1 MTSGGNGSA
10 GGAPL
15 LELEN
20 VSSAYGPFRAIF
32 DVSFSVPEGSAT
44 ALLGPNGAGK
54 STVARVCTGLV
65 SITSGRML
73 YDGVDV
79 TTIPGWR
86 LGLWRLY
93 GHRRSGRPIYPLGP
107 IPVPQRV
114 SRQTPAWRMA
124 RMGIAHA
131 PEGRSVFSSLTVEEN
146 LELTFRQAL
155 GRKHMGEALDRAYT
169 AFPRLGERRRQSA
182 GTLSGGEQ
190 RILSLAKVLANPPRM
205 LVVDELSLG
214 LAPIVLDDVFRILGE
229 IRKAGTSLLIVEQHV
244 GRALQV
250 SDHAVLLNQG
260 RVVHHGR
267 VDELGDAIEQLLP
280 GTPAR

>member
-1 MTSGGNGSA
+1 MTTLGNGA
-10 GGAPL
+10 GGPGAAL
-15 LELEN
+15 LELVD

-32 DVSFSVPEGSAT
+32 DVSFSLPEGSAT

-65 SITSGRML
+65 PVTSGQLR
-73 YDGVDV
+73 YRGEDI
-79 TTIPGWR
+79 T
-86 LGLWRLY
+86 GL
-93 GHRRSGRPIYPLGP
+93 
-107 IPVPQRV
+107 
-114 SRQTPAWRMA
+114 PAWRIA

-146 LELTFRQAL
+146 LVLTFREAL
-155 GRKHMGEALDRAYT
+155 GRKHMREATDRAYE
-169 AFPRLGERRRQSA
+169 AFPRLGERRKQSA

-190 RILSLAKVLANPPRM
+190 RILSLAKVLANPPRL

-214 LAPIVLDDVFRILGE
+214 LAPIVLDDVFRILGD
-229 IRKAGTSLLIVEQHV
+229 IRRAGTTLLIVEQHV

-267 VDELGDAIEQLLP
+267 VDELGDAIDQLLP

>member
-1 MTSGGNGSA
+1 MSGLGNGSVGA
-10 GGAPL
+10 GAPL
-15 LELEN
+15 LELDH

-32 DVSFSVPEGSAT
+32 DLSFSVPEGSAT

-65 SITSGRML
+65 PVTSGHIR
-73 YDGVDV
+73 YGGDDI
-79 TTIPGWR
+79 T
-86 LGLWRLY
+86 GL
-93 GHRRSGRPIYPLGP
+93 
-107 IPVPQRV
+107 
-114 SRQTPAWRMA
+114 PAWRIA
-124 RMGIAHA
+124 RIGIAHA

-146 LELTFRQAL
+146 LVLTFRQAL
-155 GRKHMGEALDRAYT
+155 GRRHMGEALDRAYAT
-169 AFPRLGERRRQSA
+169 FPRLGERRKQSA

-190 RILSLAKVLANPPRM
+190 RILSLAKVLANPPRL

-214 LAPIVLDDVFRILGE
+214 LAPIVLDDVFRILGD
-229 IRKAGTSLLIVEQHV
+229 IRRAGTTLLIVEQHV

-260 RVVHHGR
+260 RIVHYGR
-267 VDELGDAIEQLLP
+267 VDELGDAIDQLLP

>member
-1 MTSGGNGSA
+1 VTTVDNGSGGP
-10 GGAPL
+10 GAKL
-15 LELEN
+15 LELVD

-32 DVSFSVPEGSAT
+32 DVSLSIPEGSAT

-54 STVARVCTGLV
+54 STVARICTGLV
-65 SITSGRML
+65 PVTSGAVWFA
-73 YDGVDV
+73 GQNI
-79 TTIPGWR
+79 T
-86 LGLWRLY
+86 GL
-93 GHRRSGRPIYPLGP
+93 
-107 IPVPQRV
+107 
-114 SRQTPAWRMA
+114 PAWRIA

-146 LELTFRQAL
+146 LVLTFRQAL
-155 GRKHMGEALDRAYT
+155 GRKHMQEGIDRAYE
-169 AFPRLGERRRQSA
+169 AFPRLGERRKQSA

-190 RILSLAKVLANPPRM
+190 RILSLAKVLANPPRL

-214 LAPIVLDDVFRILGE
+214 LAPIVLDDVFRILGD
-229 IRKAGTSLLIVEQHV
+229 IRRAGTTLLIVEQHV

-260 RVVHHGR
+260 RVVHCGR
-267 VDELGDAIEQLLP
+267 VDELGDAIDQLLP

>member
-1 MTSGGNGSA
+1 MTTLGNGS
-10 GGAPL
+10 GGPGSIL
-15 LELEN
+15 LELDH

-65 SITSGRML
+65 PVTSGRIRFAGE
-73 YDGVDV
+73 DI
-79 TTIPGWR
+79 T
-86 LGLWRLY
+86 GL
-93 GHRRSGRPIYPLGP
+93 
-107 IPVPQRV
+107 
-114 SRQTPAWRMA
+114 PAWRMA
-124 RMGIAHA
+124 RIGIAHA

-146 LELTFRQAL
+146 LVLTFRQAL
-155 GRKHMGEALDRAYT
+155 DRAYQ
-169 AFPRLGERRRQSA
+169 AFPRLGERRNQSA

-190 RILSLAKVLANPPRM
+190 RILSLAKVLANPPRL

-214 LAPIVLDDVFRILGE
+214 LAPIVLDDVFRILGD
-229 IRKAGTSLLIVEQHV
+229 IRQAGTTLLIVEQHV

-260 RVVHHGR
+260 RVMHHGP
-267 VDELGDAIEQLLP
+267 VNELGDAIDQLLP
-280 GTPAR
+280 GTPAG

>member
-1 MTSGGNGSA
+1 VTTVGNGS
-10 GGAPL
+10 GGPGSTL
-15 LELEN
+15 LELVD

-32 DVSFSVPEGSAT
+32 GVSFSLPEGSAT

-54 STVARVCTGLV
+54 STVARICTGLV
-65 SITSGRML
+65 PVTSGQL
-73 YDGVDV
+73 WFAGQNI
-79 TTIPGWR
+79 T
-86 LGLWRLY
+86 GL
-93 GHRRSGRPIYPLGP
+93 
-107 IPVPQRV
+107 
-114 SRQTPAWRMA
+114 PAWRIA

-146 LELTFRQAL
+146 LVLTFRQAL
-155 GRKHMGEALDRAYT
+155 GRKHMQEGIDRAYE

-190 RILSLAKVLANPPRM
+190 RILSLAKVLAHPPRL

-214 LAPIVLDDVFRILGE
+214 LAPIVLDDVFRILGD
-229 IRKAGTSLLIVEQHV
+229 IRQAGTSLLIVEQHV

-260 RVVHHGR
+260 QVVHHGR
-267 VDELGDAIEQLLP
+267 VDELGDAIDQLLP

>member
-1 MTSGGNGSA
+1 VTTLGNGSRQA
-10 GGAPL
+10 DTPL

-32 DVSFSVPEGSAT
+32 DVSFSLPDGSAT

-54 STVARVCTGLV
+54 STVARLCTGLV
-65 SITSGRML
+65 PVTAGHIR
-73 YDGVDV
+73 YDGLDI
-79 TTIPGWR
+79 T
-86 LGLWRLY
+86 GL
-93 GHRRSGRPIYPLGP
+93 
-107 IPVPQRV
+107 
-114 SRQTPAWRMA
+114 PAWRMA
-124 RMGIAHA
+124 RIGIAHA

-155 GRKHMGEALDRAYT
+155 GRKHMQEALDRAYT
-169 AFPRLGERRRQSA
+169 AFPRLGERRGQSA

-190 RILSLAKVLANPPRM
+190 RILSLAKVLANPPRL

-214 LAPIVLDDVFRILGE
+214 LAPIVLDDVFRILGD
-229 IRKAGTSLLIVEQHV
+229 IRQAGTSLLIVEQHV

-260 RVVHHGR
+260 RVVHYGR
-267 VDELGDAIEQLLP
+267 VDELGDSIEQLLP
-280 GTPAR
+280 GTAAR